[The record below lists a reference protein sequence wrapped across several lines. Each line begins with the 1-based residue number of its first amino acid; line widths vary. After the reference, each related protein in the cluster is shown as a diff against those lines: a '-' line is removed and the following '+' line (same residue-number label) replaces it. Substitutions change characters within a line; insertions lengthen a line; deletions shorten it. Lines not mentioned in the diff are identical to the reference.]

1 MRRTL
6 AGSAL
11 ALGLLVSVA
20 AADDPAESPGGA
32 PHRVHALV
40 GATVVPRPGTRLEH
54 ATVVIRDGLIEA
66 VGEGVIPPADARV
79 WDAAG
84 LTVYP
89 GLIEPYLPLSEPS
102 DGKGG
107 AAPAAPAPGG
117 ARHENP
123 AVRADV
129 RVAERLALD
138 AERLRAL
145 RRAGFT
151 AALVVPTEGLLR
163 GTSALVALGDGPPG
177 AQVLQ
182 ADVAQHLTF
191 QPARQEGRYVYPASL
206 MGGVALVRQ
215 TLLDAEHYLAAW
227 SAYARAPLGRERP
240 ATDVALGAL
249 LPALEGTRPVCVEAA
264 SGQDALRAV
273 AVLAELEL
281 LPWLVLDPDARWLDE
296 VAHTGAPLIVTLNF
310 PPAPRWEGEEE
321 AVEVETEALRRWHLA
336 PEVPA
341 RLERAQARFSLSS
354 HGLADRS
361 AFRARVRAALARG
374 LSEEAAL
381 AAFTTAP
388 AALLKAPQLGVIA
401 PGAAANLTVSDGA
414 LFAEATRIV
423 ETWVDGV
430 RYPGELAPPKPGAL
444 VGTWLLDVGGRPLA
458 LKLEQERGELR
469 AKLAPSAEPAA
480 ATPGEPAWVEAQAP
494 ALWRD
499 RLTLHVPG
507 ALLGGE
513 APVTFTCR
521 VKGRLLSGRSPGDLQ
536 VEPIVVRGRLA
547 APAPK
552 EEEPEEGAEAA
563 PTPALGPVDPWG
575 SWPPVAPS
583 APPAVLLRDATVWTQ
598 GPQGTLEGADLLVR
612 DGRVAGVG
620 YDLEAPPGALVIDAA
635 GHHVTPGIID
645 CHSHAFVQGAVN
657 EGTRSCTAQVR
668 IADVIDAQ
676 TVDIYRQ
683 LAGGVTTANL
693 LHGSANAIGGQSA
706 VVQLRWREPPQR
718 LLMEGAPPGIKFA
731 LGENPKRSNWGRQL
745 SPRFPSSRLGV
756 TEVIRER
763 FLAARNY
770 QRQLVDWRVA
780 SARDPGASPP
790 RIDLELEALS
800 EVLAGRRKVHCH
812 SYRQDEILAMIRLAE
827 ELGFTVGTFQH
838 VLEGYKVADEIAA
851 HGAGASTFSDWW
863 AYKFEVYDAI
873 AYNGALMHQRGV
885 LVSFNSDS
893 AEMARRL
900 NLEAAK
906 AMRYGGLSPEEALA
920 LVTINPARQLGIDAV
935 VGSLEVGKQAD
946 FAVWSGHPLEATSRC
961 EQTWIEGQPRFDRRL
976 DEVAF
981 ARGAAEREALLAA
994 ARAARFA
1001 KDAISAEGWRPTF
1014 GAAAAIAEYACC
1026 GRDER

>member
-40 GATVVPRPGTRLEH
+40 GASVVPRPGTRLEH

-79 WDAAG
+79 WDATG

-89 GLIEPYLPLSEPS
+89 GLIEPYLPLSEPA
-102 DGKGG
+102 DGAGEV
-107 AAPAAPAPGG
+107 ASAPGG

-138 AERLRAL
+138 ADRLRAL

-151 AALVVPTEGLLR
+151 AALVAPTEGLLR
-163 GTSALVALGDGPPG
+163 GTSALVALGDGPPR

-191 QPARQEGRYVYPASL
+191 QPARRERYAYPASL

-215 TLLDAEHYLAAW
+215 TLLDAEHYLATW
-227 SAYARAPLGRERP
+227 SAYGRAPLGRERP

-249 LPALEGTRPVCVEAA
+249 LPTLEGTRPVCVEAP

-273 AVLAELEL
+273 AVLAEFEL

-296 VAHTGAPLIVTLNF
+296 VAHTTAPLIVSLNF

-321 AVEVETEALRRWHLA
+321 AVEVETEALRRWQLA
-336 PEVPA
+336 PEVPG

-354 HGLADRS
+354 HGLADRGV
-361 AFRARVRAALARG
+361 FRARVRAALARG

-401 PGAAANLTVSDGA
+401 PGAAANLTVSDGE
-414 LFAEATRIV
+414 LFGEATRIV
-423 ETWVDGV
+423 ETWIDGV
-430 RYPGELAPPKPGAL
+430 RYPAELGPPAPAAL
-444 VGTWLLDVGGRPLA
+444 VGTWRLEVAGRALA
-458 LKLEQERGELR
+458 LKLEHERGELR
-469 AKLAPSAEPAA
+469 AELAPAA
-480 ATPGEPAWVEAQAP
+480 AEGAPAGEPAWVEAQPP

-513 APVTFTCR
+513 VPVTFTCR

-536 VEPIVVRGRLA
+536 VEPIAIRGRLE
-547 APAPK
+547 APAPQ
-552 EEEPEEGAEAA
+552 EAAAPEGEAA
-563 PTPALGPVDPWG
+563 PSTAPAAGDPWG
-575 SWPPVAPS
+575 SWPPVAPA

-598 GPQGTLEGADLLVR
+598 GPQGTLEGADLLVQG
-612 DGRVAGVG
+612 GRVAGVG
-620 YDLEAPPGALVIDAA
+620 YDLEAPPGALVIDAT

-645 CHSHAFVQGAVN
+645 CHSHAFVQGGVN

-676 TVDIYRQ
+676 SVNIYRQ

-718 LLMEGAPPGIKFA
+718 MLMEGAPPGIKFA
-731 LGENPKRSNWGRQL
+731 LGENPKRSNWGQQL
-745 SPRFPSSRLGV
+745 APRFPSSRLGV
-756 TEVIRER
+756 SEVIRER

-770 QRQLVDWRVA
+770 QRQLLDWRLAAV
-780 SARDPGASPP
+780 RDPGASPP

-812 SYRQDEILAMIRLAE
+812 SYRQDEILAMVRLAE

-838 VLEGYKVADEIAA
+838 VLEGYKVADELAA

-906 AMRYGGLSPEEALA
+906 AVRYGGLSPEEALA
-920 LVTINPARQLGIDAV
+920 LVTINPARQLGIDAE

-994 ARAARFA
+994 ARAARFEQ
-1001 KDAISAEGWRPTF
+1001 DAVSPEGWRPTF
-1014 GAAAAIAEYACC
+1014 GARATSAEHACC